1 MRGKLMRVLVVIAMS
16 VGSPVLAQGVHG
28 ASGIQAPNN
37 TQAWARGG
45 SVDAARQRAEN
56 ERLER
61 ERLARLERARQERE
75 RIARM
80 ERERQERERIARL
93 ERERQ
98 ERERIARLERERQER
113 ARWNRGNPMHG
124 RSASSSRRG

>member
-1 MRGKLMRVLVVIAMS
+1 MRGKLMRVLVVLAMS

-45 SVDAARQRAEN
+45 SVESARQRAEN

-61 ERLARLERARQERE
+61 ERQARFERE
-75 RIARM
+75 KK
-80 ERERQERERIARL
+80 ARL
-93 ERERQ
+93 ERERLARLERQRQ
-98 ERERIARLERERQER
+98 ERERQARLERERQER
-113 ARWNRGNPMHG
+113 ARWNRDHPMHG
-124 RSASSSRRG
+124 RSAGNSRRG

>member
-1 MRGKLMRVLVVIAMS
+1 MRGKLMRVLVVLALS

-37 TQAWARGG
+37 IQAWARGG
-45 SVDAARQRAEN
+45 SVESARQRAEY

-61 ERLARLERARQERE
+61 ERQARFEREKVARLERERL
-75 RIARM
+75 
-80 ERERQERERIARL
+80 ARL

-113 ARWNRGNPMHG
+113 ERWNCGNPMHG
-124 RSASSSRRG
+124 RSTETSRRG